1 MRLSVQLPFE
11 SYYLGATPPQIRMNT
26 GFLLTFCTFPEQLM
40 FNEYYA
46 RDTSRKIRSTF
57 QSKGKSGKHLTGTVI
72 YGYLW
77 NEARDQWLVDPE
89 AAEVVKRIFKQASR
103 MLGLP
108 PYYLRRLCKEVPGV
122 AFQSGIKWYINLGK
136 LVDYYNN
143 SGRNA
148 AG

>member
-1 MRLSVQLPFE
+1 
-11 SYYLGATPPQIRMNT
+11 
-26 GFLLTFCTFPEQLM
+26 
-40 FNEYYA
+40 
-46 RDTSRKIRSTF
+46 
-57 QSKGKSGKHLTGTVI
+57 
-72 YGYLW
+72 
-77 NEARDQWLVDPE
+77 
-89 AAEVVKRIFKQASR
+89 

-143 SGRNA
+143 AGRIT